1 MATLMSC
8 DPSHRPPSYLPLLI
22 YLMFQTAPLTGL
34 ILLAICVAANPVV
47 VRNNLVSLPLARQLK
62 FTGSKDLVNRDRARA
77 KQLFS
82 FSNAKHGDYLS
93 ADSDA
98 TVGLDATNAASSY
111 RTTVGIGSPATS
123 CESHQP
129 SFIELIMDSIPP
141 C

>member
-1 MATLMSC
+1 MLTSC
-8 DPSHRPPSYLPLLI
+8 DPSHRPLTHLPALI
-22 YLMFQTAPLTGL
+22 HLMFQTTPLTSL
-34 ILLAICVAANPVV
+34 MLFAICVTANPIV
-47 VRNNLVSLPLARQLK
+47 VRNSLVSLPFAKQLK
-62 FTGSKDLVNRDRARA
+62 FTGSKGLVNRDRARA

-82 FSNAKHGDYLS
+82 FSDAKQTEYLS

-129 SFIELIMDSIPP
+129 SFIELIIDSTP